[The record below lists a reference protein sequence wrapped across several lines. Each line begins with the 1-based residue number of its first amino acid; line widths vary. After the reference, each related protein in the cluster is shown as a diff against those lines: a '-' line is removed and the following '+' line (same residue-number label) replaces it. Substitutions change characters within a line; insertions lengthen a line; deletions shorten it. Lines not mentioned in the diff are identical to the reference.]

1 MLSKGG
7 QAERLSVDDRCDN
20 PGEIAR
26 IKGVDGVIL
35 DNRVGGVLAVTR
47 AFGDHSLKRSGVTAI
62 PHVLKYTLKPF
73 DKFLIIASDGVWDE
87 LSDQDAVNYCKDE
100 VSTKLIAQAI
110 VKAALDKG
118 GKDNISVVVVRFN
131 SNNLF

>member
-1 MLSKGG
+1 VLSKGG
-7 QAERLSVDDRCDN
+7 VAERLSIDDRCDN
-20 PGEIAR
+20 PDEIAR
-26 IKGVDGVIL
+26 IKSGGGVIL

-47 AFGDHSLKRSGVTAI
+47 AFGDHSLKKSGVSAV

-73 DKFLIIASDGVWDE
+73 DRFLIIASDGVWDE

-100 VSTKLIAQAI
+100 VSTKLIANAI

-118 GKDNISVVVVRFN
+118 SKDNVSCIVVRFN
-131 SNNLF
+131 SNNIF